1 MPAMGMLRSGGRSVW
16 RQPMGQCCIGVDS
29 QALVGDAHH
38 GFELLKKPYSVE
50 ALLEALE
57 NALKR

>member
-16 RQPMGQCCIGVDS
+16 RQPMGQFCIGVDS
-29 QALVGDAHH
+29 QALAGDAHH

-50 ALLEALE
+50 ALLDAH
-57 NALKR
+57 